1 MGTKRDQSKKD
12 DKVMRNKKG
21 QKNSKIIRRKQDK
34 KDVKGRKN
42 NKRIERKQNKAGVK
56 GRRNNKKKVIIL
68 FQGIQHRFYKCAD
81 KIRQFYNRHIFNVA
95 YTY

>member
-34 KDVKGRKN
+34 KDVKGSISR
-42 NKRIERKQNKAGVK
+42 QNGAKFGDVEFMMY
-56 GRRNNKKKVIIL
+56 I
-68 FQGIQHRFYKCAD
+68 
-81 KIRQFYNRHIFNVA
+81 
-95 YTY
+95 